1 MSSGQKSERKTV
13 GAFALTDEHLSHLVY
28 VKWRAPALFRSVEEL
43 SPDWREL
50 MGAGM
55 LDVTESHPYHL
66 VVRISGAGDVVLR
79 ELSPPHLVQL
89 CMDEGAH
96 YVVERLIKRMSK
108 EQLPEFLTFDSSLE
122 AVYVRLFALE
132 RLEELQGA

>member
-1 MSSGQKSERKTV
+1 MSSGQKTA
-13 GAFALTDEHLSHLVY
+13 GLFALTDEHLSHLVY
-28 VKWRAPALFRSVEEL
+28 VKWRAPALFRNAEEL
-43 SPDWREL
+43 SSDWQEL
-50 MGAGM
+50 IGAGM
-55 LDVTESHPYHL
+55 LDVTESHPYRL

-79 ELSPPHLVQL
+79 GLSPPHLVEL

-122 AVYVRLFALE
+122 AAYVRLFALE
-132 RLEELQGA
+132 RLEELQEGV

>member
-1 MSSGQKSERKTV
+1 MSSTRKSIGLFT
-13 GAFALTDEHLSHLVY
+13 LTDEHLSHLVY

-43 SPDWREL
+43 TSDWREL

-55 LDVTESHPYHL
+55 LDVTESHPYRL
-66 VVRISGAGDVVLR
+66 VVRISSVGDVVLR
-79 ELSPPHLVQL
+79 ELSLPHLVNL

-122 AVYVRLFALE
+122 AAYVRLFALE
-132 RLEELQGA
+132 RLEELQGNE